1 MQGLH
6 SPWKSLHFKIKIL
19 GLENP
24 WKLQLLLE
32 SSWISVLTLA
42 IPDSQ
47 VPTRS
52 KHRKTFRIKY
62 YWSCCGRTK
71 KRHNTQGSFCIEW
84 SPWKIW
90 EMCCWKVLKCFVQK
104 RIRTSNIEFLWLF
117 LKHLLTV
124 KSEAASQNVYCFLR
138 LVLVLLVFQATF
150 TVVMFYF
157 DFFFQRYKN
166 VILIFSVKES
176 GKFQGFARL
185 ASEAKHGGPTMPW
198 VLPPGMSAKALGG
211 VFKLE
216 WLNRYHWNLRNSY
229 MLIDSDLLFIIE
241 WMQ

>member
-1 MQGLH
+1 M
-6 SPWKSLHFKIKIL
+6 
-19 GLENP
+19 
-24 WKLQLLLE
+24 
-32 SSWISVLTLA
+32 
-42 IPDSQ
+42 
-47 VPTRS
+47 
-52 KHRKTFRIKY
+52 
-62 YWSCCGRTK
+62 
-71 KRHNTQGSFCIEW
+71 
-84 SPWKIW
+84 
-90 EMCCWKVLKCFVQK
+90 
-104 RIRTSNIEFLWLF
+104 EFLCLF
-117 LKHLLTV
+117 LRHLFTV

-138 LVLVLLVFQATF
+138 LVLVLFVFQAIC

-216 WLNRYHWNLRNSY
+216 WLNRYH
-229 MLIDSDLLFIIE
+229 
-241 WMQ
+241 